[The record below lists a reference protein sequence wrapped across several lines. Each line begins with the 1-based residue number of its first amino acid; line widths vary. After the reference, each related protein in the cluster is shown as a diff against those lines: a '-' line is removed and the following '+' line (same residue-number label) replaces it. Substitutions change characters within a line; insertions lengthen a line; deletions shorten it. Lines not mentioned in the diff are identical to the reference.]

1 MSVQHPATRP
11 PQRRGSQADTWLWIQ
26 SIGQP
31 LRQTEG
37 SVYVATKLQLRHVT
51 SAIVMWFVAEQ
62 SYTTIRKHL
71 PFPRNST
78 SSPIVAQLVKMLYF
92 YWNPSFGSIL
102 ESPLFY
108 LTWTRW
114 IQVACSH
121 ATGTCKFKIS
131 HWSPKCALRIPRDL
145 WSVPRGHE
153 KTFCNGYFAVYL
165 VF

>member
-1 MSVQHPATRP
+1 MERVKYVYECAAPCHTATSTK
-11 PQRRGSQADTWLWIQ
+11 GSQADTWLWIQ

-78 SSPIVAQLVKMLYF
+78 VQAAQ
-92 YWNPSFGSIL
+92 
-102 ESPLFY
+102 
-108 LTWTRW
+108 
-114 IQVACSH
+114 
-121 ATGTCKFKIS
+121 
-131 HWSPKCALRIPRDL
+131 
-145 WSVPRGHE
+145 
-153 KTFCNGYFAVYL
+153 
-165 VF
+165 